1 MVTEKFKRC
10 NSLGFD
16 QSPAELIPGGG
27 RTVHAEIH
35 KLFNSVWN
43 EKELPQQWKS
53 FVLGIDIV

>member
-1 MVTEKFKRC
+1 MVIEKFKSC

-16 QSPAELIPGGG
+16 QSQAELIPGGG

-35 KLFNSVWN
+35 KLINSVWN

-53 FVLGIDIV
+53 FV